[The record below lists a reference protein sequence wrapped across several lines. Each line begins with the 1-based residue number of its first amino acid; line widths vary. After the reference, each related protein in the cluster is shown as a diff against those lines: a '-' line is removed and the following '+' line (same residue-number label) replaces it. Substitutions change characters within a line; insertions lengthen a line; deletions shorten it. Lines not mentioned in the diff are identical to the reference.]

1 MCEKRD
7 FLSKDIPQRD
17 LSSMNQPSEGEL
29 MVKITLREYREL
41 VQESTKLSRYIGEII
56 KLEKENAR
64 LKDEN
69 VELSAR
75 ADKMLIDYKTLYK
88 EKLERENAV
97 KQVQNNV

>member
-64 LKDEN
+64 PKDEN

-75 ADKMLIDYKTLYK
+75 ADEAISDFKRLLV
-88 EKLERENAV
+88 EKREREAAV
-97 KQVQNNV
+97 KQEQNNA

>member
-1 MCEKRD
+1 MCEERD

-41 VQESTKLSRYIGEII
+41 VQESAKLSRYIGEII
-56 KLEKENAR
+56 KLEKENVR

-75 ADKMLIDYKTLYK
+75 ADEAISEFRKLLA
-88 EKLERENAV
+88 EKRERENAV
-97 KQVQNNV
+97 VQVQNNV

>member
-1 MCEKRD
+1 
-7 FLSKDIPQRD
+7 
-17 LSSMNQPSEGEL
+17 MNQPSEGEL

-41 VQESTKLSRYIGEII
+41 VQESAKVSHYIGEII

-75 ADKMLIDYKTLYK
+75 ADKMLIEYKTLYK
-88 EKLERENAV
+88 EKLEREKAV
-97 KQVQNNV
+97 EQVQNNV

>member
-17 LSSMNQPSEGEL
+17 FSSMNQPSEGEL

-41 VQESTKLSRYIGEII
+41 VQENAKVSHYIGEII
-56 KLEKENAR
+56 KLEKEIAR

-75 ADKMLIDYKTLYK
+75 ADKMLIEYKTLYK

>member
-17 LSSMNQPSEGEL
+17 FSSMNQPSEGEL

-41 VQESTKLSRYIGEII
+41 VQEGAKVSHYIGEII
-56 KLEKENAR
+56 NLEKENAR
-64 LKDEN
+64 LKEESK
-69 VELSAR
+69 ELSLL
-75 ADKMLIDYKTLYK
+75 ADERLVEYKKLYK

-97 KQVQNNV
+97 EQVQSNV